1 MLPSGL
7 TVKDVV
13 YSRWS
18 KFSQVLYFYPLTN
31 EKKIVLLWA
40 LMKQYCTK
48 MRKLFHWN
56 ICDFDYKKT
65 NMETPTENY
74 PFQYS
79 FWVKAEYMSHE
90 TFVTAI

>member
-1 MLPSGL
+1 
-7 TVKDVV
+7 
-13 YSRWS
+13 
-18 KFSQVLYFYPLTN
+18 
-31 EKKIVLLWA
+31 
-40 LMKQYCTK
+40 MKQYCTK

-74 PFQYS
+74 PFQYA